1 MGFRNGPRYTNKEE
15 KSEVV
20 AKAIENRLSQ
30 VSTPKPIIEE
40 VAKAVAE
47 ALRTQNVKD
56 IELEDSFEITDLMSE
71 VLDTDL
77 AEMGI
82 KVIYSYRA
90 QYLRSYRFS
99 DPDLGLETGT
109 QVLTVDDRIDERTY
123 EEISSAV
130 YGLRVKAEF
139 RTSINSDASLGD
151 ELRENGIAIDSKGG
165 TIYKLIQ
172 INKDNFKASDML
184 WNQLKQEGK
193 ENAWLGYNSF
203 KNGTALCF
211 EMEELPVFGDAE
223 RYNTGCFKEDREE
236 AIKYAEWAYRT
247 I

>member
-1 MGFRNGPRYTNKEE
+1 MGFRNGPRYTNKQE

-30 VSTPKPIIEE
+30 VSTPKPIIDE
-40 VAKAVAE
+40 VAKAVSE
-47 ALRTQNVKD
+47 AVRTQAVKD
-56 IELEDSFEITDLMSE
+56 IALDDSFDITDLMGE
-71 VLDTDL
+71 ALDTDL
-77 AEMGI
+77 AEMGV
-82 KVIYSYRA
+82 KVIYNYRA
-90 QYLRSYRFS
+90 QYLRSFRLN

-109 QVLTVDDRIDERTY
+109 QVVTVDDRIDERTY

-139 RTSINSDASLGD
+139 RTSVGYDRALGD
-151 ELRENGIAIDSKGG
+151 ELRENGIAIGDKSG

-172 INKDNFKASDML
+172 INRDNFKASDML
-184 WNQLKQEGK
+184 WEQLKQEGK
-193 ENAWLGYNSF
+193 ENAWLGYSSF

-211 EMEELPVFGDAE
+211 EMEELPVFGNAE
-223 RYNTGCFKEDREE
+223 RYNTGCFKTDREE
-236 AIKYAEWAYRT
+236 AIAYAEWDYRT